1 MRSVAVG
8 GRVQDKPPGP
18 CGHWLLGSLPEFRS
32 DLLGLLSGAAREHG
46 DVVRFRLGPATSV
59 VLLSH
64 PDQIEQV
71 LVAREGEFVKHRFF
85 WRHVTRLFGDGL
97 LTSSGELW
105 KRQHALIAPAFRQ
118 QRLASS
124 ADAMVAAAKSL
135 IAGWKD
141 GEERDVRADMTRLTL
156 DIAARVLF
164 DRELDRAALDRIRHA
179 VDQGSDEI
187 SERFRRLVTL
197 PDWLPTSGNRRYMA
211 AVRELDA
218 VAAADLIEE
227 RRPGAR
233 GRPDLLSTL
242 LAAGDADGC
251 STKLVRDEVV
261 TLLLAGHETTALT
274 LTWALHLLARHPEVA
289 AKVEAEV
296 EATIGAD
303 RAPEAADIPKLGY
316 IAQVIAETMRLFP
329 PVYLVGRETTSETE
343 LGDYRL
349 PRSTVLLMSQWVV
362 HRDPRF
368 FPDPA
373 SFRPERWADG
383 AARALPRFAYFPF
396 GGGPRICIGQP
407 LALMEAKLVLAVICQ
422 RFRLSERSDRAVE
435 PYAAITLRPTRPV
448 RLCVSRRPRQ
458 ERNCVLPPR
467 SAASEGDPALR
478 D

>member
-1 MRSVAVG
+1 MIVELKNAERQA
-8 GRVQDKPPGP
+8 PGP
-18 CGHWLLGSLPEFRS
+18 RGHWLLGSLPEFRS
-32 DLLGLLSGAAREHG
+32 DLLGLLSKAAREHG
-46 DVVRFRLGPATSV
+46 DVVRFRLGPAASV
-59 VLLSH
+59 LLLSH

-118 QRLASS
+118 QRLALS
-124 ADAMVAAAKSL
+124 AGAMVAAAKSL
-135 IAGWKD
+135 IAGWSD
-141 GEERDVRADMTRLTL
+141 DEERDVRTDMTRLTL

-164 DRELDRAALDRIRHA
+164 DRELDGAALDRIRHA

-197 PDWLPTSGNRRYMA
+197 PDWVPTSGNRRYMA

-218 VAAADLIEE
+218 VAADLIEE

-242 LAAGDADGC
+242 LATSDAAGCPAR
-251 STKLVRDEVV
+251 LVRDEVV

-296 EATIGAD
+296 EATMGLD

-316 IAQVIAETMRLFP
+316 IAQVAAETMRLYP
-329 PVYLVGRETTSETE
+329 PVYLVGRETTGETD
-343 LGDYRL
+343 LGGYRL
-349 PRSTVLLMSQWVV
+349 PPATVLLMSQWVV

-373 SFRPERWADG
+373 SFRPERWAEG

-422 RFRLSERSDRAVE
+422 RFRLSDPGASMAE
-435 PYAAITLRPTRPV
+435 PYAAITLRPNRPI
-448 RLCVSRRPRQ
+448 RLRVSRRPRVECDRAQ
-458 ERNCVLPPR
+458 PR
-467 SAASEGDPALR
+467 PSAASEGQPKMR
-478 D
+478 G